1 MSHSKQYSISPIAA
15 AVSAALVTPAAVLA
29 QEDGATATLDEIIV
43 TARKR
48 EENLQKVPS
57 SIQALPEAMLT
68 EIGALNT
75 EDYVRFMPQVNWMN
89 FNSGGNN
96 AIVFR
101 GINTTTSGYT
111 GTQSSSVY
119 LDEIPLTATD
129 GSQPDIRMLD
139 VSRVEALA
147 GPQGTLYGAAA
158 QAGTLRIITNKPDTT
173 KFEAIVDAQIK
184 IGPTSDPSHQVTAVF
199 NVPLVEDVFA
209 IRLAM
214 QSATDGGYIDNVLG
228 HTPDTWYGE
237 TAAENVAGWN
247 TVIGVDVDGNDIIAA
262 ESGVSA
268 PRLWGTK
275 RLDWGNYRNDS
286 VAEENWNSADIT
298 NIRLSARWN
307 MNDKVSA
314 TLAYHYGETD
324 SQGSSGYNPFVGD
337 LETIRFV
344 KDESH
349 SEWDMVSLVIEA
361 DLGFAQLVSATSF
374 FENQRTYVID
384 NTLYYKYY
392 LTRNYC
398 TDKGVWADLNPT
410 AYGYFYYWLWEN
422 PETGRAIYGPLYC
435 EFPTASGPGG
445 VDQLPDFIGA
455 GKGPEWQERFT
466 QEIRLSHQGEKFD
479 WLAGLYYEDSKDSWD
494 SVWMANDNLAFQD
507 TMSYAFIADCVEG
520 TSFSAN
526 NMWACGSAW
535 LGGADPA
542 VLADVIANADTYW
555 DARDRTSWEQKAVF
569 GEITWHATERI
580 NVTVGGRYFETSND
594 KTYVKQIGGQTASNG
609 RHFGGYLQPLWRGND
624 GVQSS
629 SSSQFLPKVSV
640 DYAVSD
646 DVMVY
651 GLYSEGWRVGGINRA
666 NRRADWT
673 RTLWGQEWDPDKLA
687 NYEVGMKSR
696 FAENRVQLNLT
707 AFYMDWENF
716 QHEVVDPSGGD
727 CIVPAE
733 DPNCSIGNGGTGFLP
748 WISIVGNVGD
758 AHIAGITAEFDW
770 IPADGWSI
778 GANAQFLEA
787 EIDSTTTDSEAGIEK
802 GQKMPSVP
810 DLQGALWATYTWPVQ
825 FIQGAEMFVRGDISY
840 MGETGTKLVPAPLT
854 DGNPSFTN
862 DAYSLA
868 NLRFGLVAPDGSW
881 QIDVFVSNITD
892 ERAQLDQNAGTRYA
906 YNWSRTGEYAASH
919 MVNTVR
925 PREYGVRFSTRWG
938 D

>member
-1 MSHSKQYSISPIAA
+1 MSHTSQFAISPIAA
-15 AVSAALVTPAAVLA
+15 AVTAALATPVAVLA
-29 QEDGATATLDEIIV
+29 QEEGAFDTLDEIIV
-43 TARKR
+43 TATKR
-48 EENLQKVPS
+48 EQNMQKIPA
-57 SIQALPEAMLT
+57 SITALPEAMLKQ
-68 EIGALNT
+68 IGALNT
-75 EDYVRFMPQVNWMN
+75 EDYIRFLPSVNWIN
-89 FNSGGNN
+89 YNTGGSNVV
-96 AIVFR
+96 IFR
-101 GINTTTSGYT
+101 GANTDNGQGFT
-111 GTQSSSVY
+111 GTQTSSVY
-119 LDEIPLTATD
+119 LDDTPLTATN
-129 GSQPDIRMLD
+129 GTQPDIRMLD
-139 VSRVEALA
+139 IQRVEALA
-147 GPQGTLYGAAA
+147 GPQGTIFGAAA
-158 QAGTLRIITNKPDTT
+158 QAGTLRIITNKPDVT
-173 KFEAIVDAQIK
+173 KFESSAEIMFR
-184 IGPTSDPSHQVTAVF
+184 GGEMSDRSHSITGVF
-199 NVPLVEDVFA
+199 NIPLVEDVFA
-209 IRLAM
+209 IRIAA
-214 QSATDGGYIDNVLG
+214 QSAEDGGYIDNVPG
-228 HTPDTWYGE
+228 HTPDTWFGL
-237 TAAENVAGWN
+237 TP
-247 TVIGVDVDGNDIIAA
+247 A
-262 ESGVSA
+262 ESCATVPCGYWS
-268 PRLWGTK
+268 WG
-275 RLDWGNYRNDS
+275 RSRMEWGNLRNDD
-286 VAEENWNSADIT
+286 VVEENWNSAEFT
-298 NIRLSARWN
+298 ALRVSARWIL
-307 MNDKVSA
+307 NDNWTFTA
-314 TLAYHYGETD
+314 AYNYGDTK

-337 LETIRFV
+337 LQTIGFV
-344 KDESH
+344 KNFSH
-349 SEWDMVSLVIEA
+349 SEWDMSSLTIEA
-361 DLGFAQLVSATSF
+361 DLGFAQFVSATSF
-374 FENQRTYVID
+374 YENQRTYKID
-384 NTLYYKYY
+384 NTMYYKYY
-392 LTRNYC
+392 SSNYYC
-398 TDKGVWADLNPT
+398 QDHGVFDQAQ
-410 AYGYFYYWLWEN
+410 YWYWEN
-422 PETGRAIYGPLYC
+422 QATGRAVYNPLYC
-435 EFPTASGPGG
+435 VIPVANPSG
-445 VDQLPDFIGA
+445 DNTQIPDFAGVGA
-455 GKGPEWQERFT
+455 GPEWQERFS
-466 QEIRLSHQGEKFD
+466 QEFRLSHQGEKFD